1 MSHAINIRPDHAT
14 SGTMQN
20 RRKRVLLLALGGA
33 AALIFSIAAVIVQVT
48 KHVEQF
54 SAETSATAYLE
65 ILADT
70 QHFYSRDIVGPAKKN
85 GVSVRRDFADHP
97 NSIPFPATFMHG
109 LTESLSQHHHSKS
122 FRFFS
127 LYPFYDRPRSGPQDS
142 FEEDA
147 LAFFHDNPDKNT
159 FSRVEDIAGE
169 PFLRNAVALRMGES
183 CVICHNAHAESP
195 KKDWMVGDLRGVQAV
210 SEPISFFSAWSVSQG
225 GAWLFILC
233 GISVALVIAVVVAV
247 ILVAWRHIDLS
258 DAHARIE
265 TLVWQDTICDLA
277 NRRAFVAMIEA
288 ELDKPDVSPF
298 AIFMMDL
305 VNFKAI
311 NDVHGHIGG
320 DDVLRIVSNRLTELP
335 YRDITVARIG
345 GDEFALLQRRTENP
359 DAIEKLAKSIV
370 KVIGEPI
377 CLNGRPVHTGT
388 SVGIALAPKHGQTA
402 RELLDNA
409 DMAMYRAK
417 ATTGCQWS
425 YFSGSLRE
433 NALRAERL
441 AEEIREG
448 ISSGQF
454 VVYYQPQFCLNDGRV
469 FGLEALVRWAHPAE
483 GLLLPDDFL
492 PIAEE
497 RGLILA
503 LSEVVVKQSI
513 QDILRWRGS
522 NLTVPRIAINIHQ
535 DQISDINHIR
545 WLERCYAEALVDPSQ
560 LTLEITEG
568 CILGRGTQHVPNLLR
583 QWRDRGYGVSL
594 DDFGTGFASLSH
606 LKNLP
611 VNEFKIDRSF
621 IHDLVDNPAD
631 RAIVDGLIK
640 LSKELGT
647 TLIAEGVETL
657 EQAIHLRMMGS
668 RYAQGYLFAPPL
680 PPKQT
685 DLLIEQ
691 RGAAGEEIRQVRA
704 A

>member
-1 MSHAINIRPDHAT
+1 MRKALKRIGWLAT
-14 SGTMQN
+14 CG
-20 RRKRVLLLALGGA
+20 
-33 AALIFSIAAVIVQVT
+33 
-48 KHVEQF
+48 
-54 SAETSATAYLE
+54 
-65 ILADT
+65 
-70 QHFYSRDIVGPAKKN
+70 
-85 GVSVRRDFADHP
+85 
-97 NSIPFPATFMHG
+97 
-109 LTESLSQHHHSKS
+109 
-122 FRFFS
+122 
-127 LYPFYDRPRSGPQDS
+127 
-142 FEEDA
+142 
-147 LAFFHDNPDKNT
+147 
-159 FSRVEDIAGE
+159 
-169 PFLRNAVALRMGES
+169 
-183 CVICHNAHAESP
+183 
-195 KKDWMVGDLRGVQAV
+195 GVQAV

-233 GISVALVIAVVVAV
+233 GISVALVIAVVIAV

-522 NLTVPRIAINIHQ
+522 SLAVPRIAINIHQ

-680 PPKQT
+680 PPKQA

-691 RGAAGEEIRQVRA
+691 RGAAGEEFRQVRA